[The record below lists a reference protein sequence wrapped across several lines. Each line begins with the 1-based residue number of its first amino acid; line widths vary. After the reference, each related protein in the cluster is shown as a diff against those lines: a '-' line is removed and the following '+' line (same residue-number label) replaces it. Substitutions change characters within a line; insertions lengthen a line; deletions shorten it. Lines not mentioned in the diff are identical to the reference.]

1 MVQADISLQLELR
14 VMFAIEWPFYRVFP
28 GVEKPFATVL
38 DHSVGAVPGFYFRV
52 CFSLVSHYVIL
63 SS

>member
-1 MVQADISLQLELR
+1 
-14 VMFAIEWPFYRVFP
+14 
-28 GVEKPFATVL
+28 VEKPFATVL